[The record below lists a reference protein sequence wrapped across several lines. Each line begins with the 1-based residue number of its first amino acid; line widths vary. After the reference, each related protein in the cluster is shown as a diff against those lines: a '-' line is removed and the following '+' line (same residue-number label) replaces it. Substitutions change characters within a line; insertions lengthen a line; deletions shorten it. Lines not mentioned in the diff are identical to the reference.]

1 MSRCR
6 DCRASIRAPRV
17 RCRDCAAVVVGAC
30 EDHDVTVWAPGDV
43 LRTVP
48 PAEVLRRY
56 AEFAGRYEELTDE
69 QRAAVDIGV
78 SEATIAVLSDRE
90 DRKRE
95 RSEASARLRSE
106 ALTTRIARRR
116 IADLTPSAK
125 RAYWR
130 AAYHRRHRK
139 AV

>member
-6 DCRASIRAPRV
+6 DCHATIRAPRV
-17 RCRDCAAVVVGAC
+17 RCRACAADAVELPA
-30 EDHDVTVWAPGDV
+30 DADVTIRAPADV

-48 PAEVLRRY
+48 PAEVFRRY
-56 AEFAGRYEELTDE
+56 AEFAGRYEDLTDE
-69 QRAAVDIGV
+69 QREAVDLGV

-90 DRKRE
+90 ERKRA
-95 RSEASARLRSE
+95 RSEASARARE
-106 ALTTRIARRR
+106 DALSTRIARRR
-116 IADLTPSAK
+116 IADLKPSDK

-130 AAYHRRHRK
+130 ASYHRRNRK